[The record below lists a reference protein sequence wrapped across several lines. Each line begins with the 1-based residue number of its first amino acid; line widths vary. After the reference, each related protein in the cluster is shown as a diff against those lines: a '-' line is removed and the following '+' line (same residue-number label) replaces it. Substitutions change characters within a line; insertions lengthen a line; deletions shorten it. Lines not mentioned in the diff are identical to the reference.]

1 MKNREEFLGELDD
14 IVYYSY
20 LDNKHIDFQ
29 TIMYLIDKQK
39 SFTWRL
45 LIRIEMPFIEYLNK
59 RLYKFED
66 IVTSVEIMELLDIEK
81 LGL

>member
-1 MKNREEFLGELDD
+1 MKNNDFLKNLDD

-20 LDNKHIDFQ
+20 LDEKYVDFQ
-29 TIMYLIDKQK
+29 TIMYLIDRQK

-45 LIRIEMPFIEYLNK
+45 LVRIEMPFIEYNN
-59 RLYKFED
+59 RQLYKFED
-66 IVTSVEIMELLDIEK
+66 IVESVELMELMDIEK

>member
-1 MKNREEFLGELDD
+1 MKNKDFLKDLDD

-20 LDNKHIDFQ
+20 LDEKYVDFQ
-29 TIMYLIDKQK
+29 TIMYLIDRQK

-45 LIRIEMPFIEYLNK
+45 LIKIEMPFIEYNN
-59 RLYKFED
+59 RQLYKFED
-66 IVTSVEIMELLDIEK
+66 IVTSVELMELMDIEK

>member
-1 MKNREEFLGELDD
+1 MKNKDFLKNLND

-20 LDNKHIDFQ
+20 LDEKYVDFQ
-29 TIMYLIDKQK
+29 TIMYLIDKPK

-45 LIRIEMPFIEYLNK
+45 LIRIEMPFIEYNN
-59 RLYKFED
+59 RQLYKFED
-66 IVTSVEIMELLDIEK
+66 IVTSVELMELMDIEK